1 MIVGIIPARFAAT
14 RLPGKPLIDLCGK
27 TMIERVWS
35 AARACEKLDRVIIAT
50 DSELIADEARRIGA
64 EVALTDPDLPSGTDR
79 CYAVVQQLENTP
91 DIVINI
97 QGDEPL
103 LQSSVLTQLVDA
115 LADPEADVSTPVTRI
130 AHASDL
136 ADSNIVKVA
145 MGSGRKAVYFSRS
158 PIPHLR
164 GVEMHDWLS
173 HQPYWK
179 HIGVYAYRTAAL
191 ERHVGLPVSS
201 LERSESLEQLRLLE
215 SGAHFVAVET
225 DVEFISVDTP
235 EDAERVR
242 AYLTQ
247 HPLI

>member
-1 MIVGIIPARFAAT
+1 
-14 RLPGKPLIDLCGK
+14 
-27 TMIERVWS
+27 MIERVWR
-35 AARACEKLDRVIIAT
+35 AAQACESLDRVIIAT
-50 DSELIADEARRIGA
+50 DSELIAQEARRIGA
-64 EVALTDPDLPSGTDR
+64 DVVLTDPDLPSGTDR
-79 CYAVVQQLENTP
+79 CYAVVQQLESTP

-115 LADPEADVSTPVTRI
+115 LADTNADVSTPVTRI
-130 AHASDL
+130 MQAADL
-136 ADSNIVKVA
+136 ADPNIVKVA
-145 MGSGRKAVYFSRS
+145 MGSDCKAVYFSRS

-164 GVEMHDWLS
+164 GVEMSDWLS
-173 HQPYWK
+173 KQPYWK

-191 ERHVGLPVSS
+191 MRHVGLPVSS

-215 SGAHFVAVET
+215 AGTHFVAVET
-225 DVEFISVDTP
+225 AVEFISVDTP